1 MVSRELAEKLVRA
14 SRPLRG
20 LHGSRMVLLGVGL
33 LLGAALARPE
43 YLSQTGIPLWVWPH
57 LVLLFILAVIL
68 LKLLHQQRQARL
80 MLAAFESLQ
89 LQDWEQARRHLT
101 RLLAKP
107 VRHAPARTEAL
118 LGLGSLAEI
127 GRNYDVAQQVYQ
139 AILDEAVAN
148 PVQMLMTRMALAT
161 TLLRTGQT
169 TDAVDMIDRLSRTS
183 LPDSLKAHVEL
194 VSLFREV
201 VMGQAADELDKADR
215 RRALFREHLGTR
227 AGYGYGLLAAAYDHA
242 NQPDLAQRYWEDA
255 TLLIRA
261 DTLVERFGELAPL
274 AARYVAVEHV
284 L

>member
-1 MVSRELAEKLVRA
+1 MDTVERLIRQ
-14 SRPLRG
+14 SRPPRG

-43 YLSQTGIPLWVWPH
+43 VLTQTGVPLWVWPH
-57 LVLLFILAVIL
+57 VVLLFVLAVIL
-68 LKLLHQQRQARL
+68 RNALRQQRQAKL

-89 LQDWEQARRHLT
+89 LQEWEQARQHLT
-101 RLLAKP
+101 QLLAKP

-127 GRNYDVAQQVYQ
+127 GHSYDVAQRVYES
-139 AILDEAVAN
+139 ILNEAVAN
-148 PVQMLMTRMALAT
+148 PVQLLMTRMALAA

-169 TDAVDMIDRLSRTS
+169 TDAVELVDRLGRTS
-183 LPDSLKAHVEL
+183 LPDSLRAHVEL

-201 VMGQAADELDKADR
+201 VMGQAADGLDKADYR
-215 RRALFREHLGTR
+215 RGLFREHLGTR
-227 AGYGYGLLAAAYDHA
+227 AAYGYGLLASAYDHA
-242 NQPDLAQRYWEDA
+242 NQPSQAQKYWEDA

-261 DTLVERFGELAPL
+261 NTLVERFRELAPV
-274 AARYVAVEHV
+274 AARYVPVEHI